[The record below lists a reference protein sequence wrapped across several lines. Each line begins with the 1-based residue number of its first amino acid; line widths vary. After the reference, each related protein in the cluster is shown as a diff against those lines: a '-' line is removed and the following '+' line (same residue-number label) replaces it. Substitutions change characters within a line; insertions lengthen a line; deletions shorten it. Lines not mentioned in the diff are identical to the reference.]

1 MDEKEK
7 APEYRKQTVFWGFF
21 AFYFPF
27 SLNSCIVEIS
37 NRERNDVL

>member
-1 MDEKEK
+1 MNKRRLRNTENKLYFG
-7 APEYRKQTVFWGFF
+7 AFF

-27 SLNSCIVEIS
+27 FLNSCIVEIS